1 MLMFSFLAPVLEGAA
16 MKTVFGLD
24 DIINLRGWQYAEKL
38 VVIGLLDVLQFQLI
52 DITLLHSFLALC
64 LIDRLD
70 LTFFLDL
77 TLDGTL
83 LLMHLTEERKEL
95 CRLFR
100 GKTGLLSNKLLHL
113 RLEFLR
119 GEFLRFVSKG

>member
-1 MLMFSFLAPVLEGAA
+1 MELVL
-16 MKTVFGLD
+16 GLD
-24 DIINLRGWQYAEKL
+24 DIKHLRGRHHTEKL

-52 DITLLHSFLALC
+52 DITFLHSFLALC